1 MSFRISSNTMDFY
14 LRLPEGRWDLHSLP
28 TPGPHIEASGMSAK
42 WRRESALHTW
52 SGDMQQARVA
62 GPKEVNTIHGPC
74 LKTEV
79 ELALPQREVELRLT
93 FALSL
98 EMPLLLLG
106 FRMTNLGASPLLLD
120 RIDLIRAGSGR
131 VRTGLRQIMK
141 PRESLVDR
149 AGAGFLRLHPTP
161 GEQAFFTHG
170 WQSWSYCGALGEGD
184 RFPRTRL
191 GRFSSPMLVNA
202 GTPRPKDQGH
212 FASDMFGVL
221 GDRLSRKGILAG
233 FLSQRQAFGSLEVR
247 LNRFDPGLRLWA
259 NADGVRLDPGASF
272 ETDQACIQLVELDSE
287 DPLAPYLE
295 AAARENEARRQA
307 AVPVGWCSWYQFFN
321 KVTEEDVLANLD
333 WAKEHCERVPLRSIQ
348 IDDGFQAEVG
358 DWFETNSKFSTGLK
372 EIRRRIGEAG
382 FQPGLWLAPFIVK
395 PNAQLAADHPEWLL
409 RDSRGRK
416 VMAGFIWNTFTYALD
431 VTRPEV
437 VEHVRKLVRKAVK
450 EWGFEYLKFDFLYA
464 GALPGERFDP
474 SLTRAQAL
482 QGALQVIREAAGE
495 KTVLLGC
502 GCPIGSG
509 IGIFDAMRIG
519 ADVAPNWRP
528 SFKVIGPF
536 IRQEPDLPAAR
547 NAIRNAITRAPMH
560 RRWWVNDPDCLI
572 LRAGDTKLTTEEVQ
586 TLATVVALSGGSLLV
601 SDHLPAL
608 GDERLRWLARLI
620 PPLPHAARAIDWFDA
635 QYPSRL
641 VMPLKGPAG
650 EWHLVA
656 LINWS
661 DRKREAALDLSG
673 FGLPA
678 AGAFHSLDFWSHAYN
693 KLEGSLSAILSI
705 PAHGVRL
712 LGVRPVER
720 APQWLGDTVH
730 ISQGLIVK
738 KWNPGRAGLSGQLEL
753 RAHAAGEAWIS
764 LPRQPVVVSLA
775 GNPLA
780 WREVEEGIYAIDL
793 HGATGGELRVRWQ

>member
-1 MSFRISSNTMDFY
+1 MSSKTMDFY
-14 LRLPEGRWDLHSLP
+14 LRLPEGGWDLHSLP
-28 TPGPHIEASGMSAK
+28 AASLHIEVCSMSAK
-42 WRRESALHTW
+42 WRREGSQQAW
-52 SGDMQQARVA
+52 SGDMQQARASEPV
-62 GPKEVNTIHGPC
+62 EVDTLHGPC
-74 LKTEV
+74 IRAEV
-79 ELALPQREVELRLT
+79 EFALPQQEVELRLT
-93 FALSL
+93 FAVGL
-98 EMPLLLLG
+98 ETPLLLLG
-106 FRMTNLGASPLLLD
+106 FRITNLGANPLLLD
-120 RIDLIRAGSGR
+120 RVDLLRVGSR
-131 VRTGLRQIMK
+131 QVRTGLRQMMK
-141 PRESLVDR
+141 PREGLVDR
-149 AGAGFLRLHPTP
+149 AGAGFLRLHPMP

-184 RFPRTRL
+184 LFPRTRL

-202 GTPRPKDQGH
+202 GTPQPRDPGH

-221 GDRLSRKGILAG
+221 GDRTGRKGMLAG

-259 NADGVRLDPGASF
+259 NADGVRLEPGESF
-272 ETDQACIQLVELDSE
+272 ETDPACIQLVDLDSG

-295 AAARENEARRQA
+295 AAAKENRARCNA
-307 AVPVGWCSWYQFFN
+307 DVPVGWCSWYQFFN
-321 KVTEEDVLANLD
+321 KVTQEDVLANLD
-333 WAKEHCERVPLRSIQ
+333 WAQAHLERVPLRLIQ

-358 DWFETNSKFSTGLK
+358 DWFETNSKFSSGLK
-372 EIRRRIGEAG
+372 GIARRINEAG
-382 FQPGLWLAPFIVK
+382 FQSGLWLAPFIVR

-416 VMAGFIWNTFTYALD
+416 VKAGFIWNKFTHALD
-431 VTRPEV
+431 VTHPAV
-437 VEHVRKLVRKAVK
+437 LDHVHKLVRMAVK

-464 GALPGERFDP
+464 GALPGERCDS

-482 QGALQVIREAAGE
+482 RDALQVIREAAGE
-495 KTVLLGC
+495 ETMLLGC

-519 ADVAPNWRP
+519 ADVAPSWRP

-536 IRQEPDLPAAR
+536 IRGEPDLPAVR
-547 NAIRNAITRAPMH
+547 NAVRNAITRVPMH

-572 LRAGDTKLTTEEVQ
+572 LRTGDTQLKAEEVQ
-586 TLATVVALSGGSLLV
+586 TLATVVALTGGSLLV

-608 GDERLRWLARLI
+608 DEERLRWLARLI

-641 VMPLKGPAG
+641 MMPLKGPAG

-656 LINWS
+656 LINWT
-661 DRKREAALDLSG
+661 DRKQEAALDLSG
-673 FGLPA
+673 FGIPT

-693 KLEGSLSAILSI
+693 KLEGSLPSIFSI

-712 LGVRPVER
+712 LSVRPIER

-738 KWNPGRAGLSGQLEL
+738 EWKPGRAGLSGLLEL
-753 RAHAAGEAWIS
+753 RPHAAGEAWIS
-764 LPRQPVVVSLA
+764 LPRQPVSVSLA

-780 WREVEEGIYAIDL
+780 WREEDEGIYAIDL
-793 HGATGGELRVRWQ
+793 HGAAGGELRVRWQ